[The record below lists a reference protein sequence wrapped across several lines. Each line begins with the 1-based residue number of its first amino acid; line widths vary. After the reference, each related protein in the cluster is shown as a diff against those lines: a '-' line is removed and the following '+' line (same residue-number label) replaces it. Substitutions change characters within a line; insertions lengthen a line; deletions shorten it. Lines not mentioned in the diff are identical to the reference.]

1 MVYGRS
7 HVEEALRVLGIQN
20 LVLGIQDQSFP
31 SAAEEDTGRGSPFSK
46 GAAAF
51 LRFVRELGF
60 NGVQLGPQGQTSE
73 SNASPYDGT
82 IFSRNVVSIALAPLA
97 HDARWGGILR
107 PETLASIVASRPP
120 SDGTRVLYRYAYR
133 AQHAALREVF
143 AAFVERRER
152 ARAGLDEEG
161 GVAAAILRL
170 DEEFKEFRREND
182 DWLVR
187 DALYEALCEE
197 HGEAHFRSWEGAPE
211 AELDRY
217 LWMPPPGKEADC
229 ERRREELCD
238 KFAPAI
244 ERYAFL
250 QFIAHEQHTDA
261 LALAGPLGLKLYG
274 DLQIGFSEQDVWSY
288 QSVFLRGYRMGAPP
302 SRTNPEGQAWNYPVF
317 DPDLIASAPPRST
330 PAGAIAPPVDSAP
343 GPALALLC
351 ERLDKLFSEFHG
363 VRIDHPHG
371 LVCPWVYRAHQP
383 DALTAVRAGARLFSS
398 PDLLDHPE
406 LMRFSIATSDQINHR
421 AARYADDWVA
431 SLSDDQVSRY
441 GVLFEA
447 IVACAVR
454 HGRGASDLVCEVLS
468 TMPYPLRRVMERYGL
483 GRFRVTQKVS
493 LTDPKDVYRSE
504 NAVPEDWI
512 MAGNH
517 DTKPL
522 WLLAEQWVQSGT
534 APAHA
539 RYLAERLVPGSLGAG
554 AREAFARSIEA
565 SPCALAQAKLAELFA
580 SRARNVMVF
589 FSDLLGLKEVF
600 NAPGT
605 VNDENWNLRLPSG
618 YEAAYREKLAAGAAM
633 NLPKALATAIRSRGA
648 PFAAAHG
655 ALLAALDREGDALAR
670 GKAPLSDER
679 RSAGSA

>member
-73 SNASPYDGT
+73 NNASPYDGT

-97 HDARWGGILR
+97 YDPRWGGILK

-120 SDGTRVLYRYAYR
+120 SDGTRVHYKYAYR

-143 AAFVERRER
+143 ATFVERRER
-152 ARAGLDEEG
+152 ARVGLDEEG
-161 GVAAAILRL
+161 GVAAAILRI
-170 DEEFKEFRREND
+170 DEELKEFRSEND
-182 DWLVR
+182 DWLTR

-197 HGEAHFRSWEGAPE
+197 HGEAHFRSWEGSPE
-211 AELDRY
+211 AELDRC
-217 LWMPPPGKEADC
+217 LWMPPLGSEAAC
-229 ERRREELCD
+229 ERRREELRE
-238 KFAPAI
+238 KYAPAI

-250 QFIAHEQHTDA
+250 QLIAHEQHVEA
-261 LALAGPLGLKLYG
+261 LALAASLGLKLYG

-317 DPDLIASAPPRST
+317 DPDLIASAAPQSS
-330 PAGAIAPPVDSAP
+330 PAGVIAPRVDSASAP

-351 ERLDKLFSEFHG
+351 ARLDKLFSEFHG

-371 LVCPWVYRAHQP
+371 LVCPWVYRADQP
-383 DALTAVRAGARLFSS
+383 DALAAVRSGARLFSS
-398 PDLLDHPE
+398 PDLDDHPE
-406 LMRFSIATSDQINHR
+406 LMRLSIATSDQINRR
-421 AARYADDWVA
+421 AARHADDWVR

-447 IVACAVR
+447 IAACAAR

-468 TMPYPLRRVMERYGL
+468 TLPYPLRRVMERYGL

-493 LTDPKDVYRSE
+493 LTDPRDVYRSE

-522 WLLAEQWVQSGT
+522 WLLAEQWITSGT
-534 APAHA
+534 AAAHA
-539 RYLAERLVPGSLGAG
+539 RYLAERLVPAPPGSRE
-554 AREAFARSIEA
+554 REAFAAAISA
-565 SPCALAQAKLAELFA
+565 SPGALAQAKLAELFA
-580 SRARNVMVF
+580 SRAQNVMVF
-589 FSDLLGLKEVF
+589 FSDLFGLKEVF

-605 VNDENWNLRLPSG
+605 VNDENWSLRLPLG
-618 YEAAYREKLAAGAAM
+618 YEAAYRDKLAASRAM

-648 PFAAAHG
+648 DFTAAHG
-655 ALLAALDREGDALAR
+655 ALLSALDREGEAVAQPAAITR
-670 GKAPLSDER
+670 
-679 RSAGSA
+679 